1 MYMYDISRPIK
12 PLNNTSVEQGS
23 RVGFCPRWA
32 ALGGRTPSTLTRR
45 PPQHKKEKSEYFQY
59 KNMAT
64 V

>member
-1 MYMYDISRPIK
+1 MYGISRPIK
-12 PLNNTSVEQGS
+12 PLKNTSIEQDS

-32 ALGGRTPSTLTRR
+32 AQGGRAPSTLTRR
-45 PPQHKKEKSEYFQY
+45 PPQHKKEENEYFQY